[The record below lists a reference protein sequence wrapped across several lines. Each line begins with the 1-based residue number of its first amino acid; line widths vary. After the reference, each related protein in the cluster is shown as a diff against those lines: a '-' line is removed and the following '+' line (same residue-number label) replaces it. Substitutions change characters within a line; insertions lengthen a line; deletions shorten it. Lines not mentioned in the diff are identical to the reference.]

1 MPVERQVAGALR
13 PTVVCLEW
21 LAPLFNA
28 GHWVPEQV
36 AIAGGEDILGKPLVP
51 SVDFPFDSLLAAD
64 PDYLFLLP
72 CGFDAERALKEARV
86 LTDRADWGELTA
98 VRDGRTWVLD
108 GNAYFSRPG
117 PRVVDGIEL
126 LGSLLH
132 PDRVPTPPG
141 TRSIHLAP
149 ANVGQT

>member
-1 MPVERQVAGALR
+1 MFFFFFFQAEDGIRDVAVTGVQTCAL
-13 PTVVCLEW
+13 P
-21 LAPLFNA
+21 
-28 GHWVPEQV
+28 
-36 AIAGGEDILGKPLVP
+36 ISLVP
-51 SVDFPFDSLLAAD
+51 SIDFPFDSLLAAD

-72 CGFDAERALKEARV
+72 CGFDADRALKESRV
-86 LTDRADWGELTA
+86 LTDRPDWGRLSA

-132 PDRVPTPPG
+132 PDRVPTPAG
-141 TRSIHLAP
+141 TRSIHLASL
-149 ANVGQT
+149 AGSVQ